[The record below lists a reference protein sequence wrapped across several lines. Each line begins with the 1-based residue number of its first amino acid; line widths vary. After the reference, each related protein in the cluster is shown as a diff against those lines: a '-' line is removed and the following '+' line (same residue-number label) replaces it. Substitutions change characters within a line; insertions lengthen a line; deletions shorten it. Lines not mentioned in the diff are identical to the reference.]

1 MSIRLISSTLR
12 SSNGKLLKMVGRG
25 GYPLLL
31 TIILFLGCLFF
42 IPTPAI
48 QLREQESLFP
58 LISIMILLAAL
69 IQNRAAGLFL
79 AYTVFF
85 TLCLFTQ
92 GAWGILIGITLYA
105 VLYFLVVAGSERI
118 LKHRVLI
125 YNVLCIFGLLNVLW
139 MVLQYYRIFIFTEV
153 LPQFPDHYPGLF
165 ANRNE
170 VSIFLAAVL
179 PFFFRK
185 KWAFCIPVIL
195 LGLMLAQTNNGVIA
209 AGVVTIGYLGW
220 KAYRKE
226 ISRKLIAGV
235 FLAGL
240 LFISAAFY
248 IHPPN
253 PSLRIKADR
262 KAIELIKARP
272 LGWGM
277 GQSKYVMSLFFDA
290 WRWERMDTEFFYANV
305 IYKEDLKT
313 AYTKEAQR
321 DKETL
326 VPGMVLG
333 SKMLEV
339 HNDYLQWTIDTGIIG
354 GLLLLCM
361 LISHMI
367 SFYKTKEKDIFVFLS
382 LIALLLTANV
392 FFTFQLGRF
401 IFMAVLMAA
410 MIQAQY
416 LNEQQSQQGVKDKIH
431 PTKGAKHGR

>member
-1 MSIRLISSTLR
+1 
-12 SSNGKLLKMVGRG
+12 MVGRG

-58 LISIMILLAAL
+58 LIGIMILLAAL

-85 TLCLFTQ
+85 TLYLFTQ

-195 LGLMLAQTNNGVIA
+195 LGLILAQTNNGVIA

-262 KAIELIKARP
+262 KAIELIKARE
-272 LGWGM
+272 
-277 GQSKYVMSLFFDA
+277 S
-290 WRWERMDTEFFYANV
+290 
-305 IYKEDLKT
+305 
-313 AYTKEAQR
+313 
-321 DKETL
+321 
-326 VPGMVLG
+326 
-333 SKMLEV
+333 
-339 HNDYLQWTIDTGIIG
+339 
-354 GLLLLCM
+354 
-361 LISHMI
+361 
-367 SFYKTKEKDIFVFLS
+367 
-382 LIALLLTANV
+382 
-392 FFTFQLGRF
+392 
-401 IFMAVLMAA
+401 
-410 MIQAQY
+410 
-416 LNEQQSQQGVKDKIH
+416 
-431 PTKGAKHGR
+431 